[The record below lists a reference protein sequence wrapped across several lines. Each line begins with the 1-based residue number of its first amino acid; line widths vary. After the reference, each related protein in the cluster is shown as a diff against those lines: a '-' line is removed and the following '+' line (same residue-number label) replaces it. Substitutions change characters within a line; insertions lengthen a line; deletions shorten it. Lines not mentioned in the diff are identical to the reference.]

1 MAVEDIF
8 AAPAGQESGRI
19 LTLGSVINA
28 VWSSKWLVLACILIA
43 SANSAYQSL
52 QRVPTYTATARLLI
66 EPAARSLLDLN
77 QMFGGRGANA
87 VDATQLELL
96 RSRPFIQR
104 VLAREQLMPERS
116 TPSAAA
122 AALMPAPE
130 PAQFSFRAWW
140 NGWTVRLSDTLR
152 SLIGRTPTQ
161 GEDPS
166 RLPESVRDQ
175 RLQGRINFVRG
186 SMRIVPVSGTN
197 LVDISWR
204 SGDRV
209 FATRMANGIAE
220 EFVAYHLDTQTRI
233 ARQASD
239 YAGAQI
245 DRLREQLLNDD
256 VELAR
261 LGEQLG
267 IDTNTVQTGT
277 QAPQNSG
284 QLAVA
289 QADRGQKQSHYRM
302 IQNSSPRNLT
312 EVANSAQVRTARQSV
327 ERLDGEYADLRRRF
341 TDQHPEVQ
349 ALLQD
354 LEDSRRRLAAAEQTA
369 YSAELARAR
378 SAYRAAQEFESR
390 LRQEFN
396 PIPAAADPATR
407 EETLAYQDLRQRVDS
422 QREMLDT
429 FLERRGA
436 LELQS
441 DAQASPAAFTIRVVD
456 PATLPNVPSGGNL
469 TNAMFSAALIGLA
482 IGIALALVIDFVDST
497 LRSPEDVT
505 RRLNMTTLATISS
518 LTSARK
524 AGKSGAYSYGGKGNS
539 YVSDELDADVP
550 PHFIVDRAPRSTIA
564 EEYRSLRTA
573 LLLSTA
579 AGAPRTLLVT
589 SSDPGE
595 GKTTTAANL
604 AISLAQTGKKVLIV
618 DADMRR
624 PRLSSIF
631 DVGDGEGL
639 SNYLA
644 GSAHWRA
651 LVQETSIQNL
661 WLLGSGP
668 IPPNPAELFASDLDE
683 QFLKESVEHFDMV
696 VLDSP
701 PVMTVVDPVILA
713 PEVDGVLLVARARRT
728 PHHVVAKAKARL
740 ESVDAKLLGLA
751 LNGVETPRGSYYSS
765 AYRYRKSGTET
776 PLA

>member
-1 MAVEDIF
+1 MAVEDLF
-8 AAPAGQESGRI
+8 APPTDGESGRT
-19 LTLGSVINA
+19 LTFGSVLGAI
-28 VWSSKWLVLACILIA
+28 WSSKWIVLICVILA
-43 SANSAYQSL
+43 SANSTYQSL
-52 QRVPTYTATARLLI
+52 QRVPVYRATSRLLI
-66 EPAARSLLDLN
+66 EPSSPAMLDLT
-77 QMFGGRGANA
+77 QVFGRRGANA

-96 RSRPFIQR
+96 RSRPFIER
-104 VLAREQLMPERS
+104 VIEREQLMPERS
-116 TPSAAA
+116 AAA
-122 AALMPAPE
+122 TAAADAPPPAA
-130 PAQFSFRAWW
+130 PA
-140 NGWTVRLSDTLR
+140 GLTLR
-152 SLIGRTPTQ
+152 ARWNRATTWASDYLRAVIGRSPPT

-175 RLQGRINFVRG
+175 RLQSRINFVRG
-186 SMRIVPVSGTN
+186 SMQIVPVSGTN

-204 SGDRV
+204 STDRV

-220 EFVAYHLDTQTRI
+220 EFVAYHLDTQARI

-239 YAGAQI
+239 YAAAQI
-245 DRLREQLLNDD
+245 DRLRDKLLQDD

-261 LGEQLG
+261 LGEDLG
-267 IDTNTVQTGT
+267 IDESVTRNGPQP
-277 QAPQNSG
+277 AQNSG
-284 QLAVA
+284 QLAAA
-289 QADRGQKQSHYRM
+289 QADRGQKEAHYRLV
-302 IQNSSPRNLT
+302 QNSSPRTLT
-312 EVANSAQVRTARQSV
+312 EVANSSQVRQAQQQV

-349 ALLQD
+349 SVSRD
-354 LEDSRRRLAAAEQTA
+354 LEDSRRRLASAEQAA

-378 SAYRAAQEFESR
+378 TAYRAAQEYESR
-390 LRQEFN
+390 LRQGLNLE
-396 PIPAAADPATR
+396 PTSTSSATR
-407 EETLAYQDLRQRVDS
+407 EEMLAYRDLRQRVDS

-436 LELQS
+436 LDLQS
-441 DAQASPAAFTIRVVD
+441 DAQASPAAFTIRVVE
-456 PATLPNVPSGGNL
+456 PATLPQLPAGGNL
-469 TNAMFSAALIGLA
+469 TSAMFSAALVGLG
-482 IGIALALVIDFVDST
+482 IGILLALLIDFVDST
-497 LRSPEDVT
+497 LRTAEDVT

-518 LTSARK
+518 LASARK
-524 AGKSGAYSYGGKGNS
+524 ASKSGAYTYGQDSS
-539 YVSDELDADVP
+539 YVVDDLDPNMA
-550 PHFIVDRAPRSTIA
+550 PHFIVDKAPRSTIA
-564 EEYRSLRTA
+564 EEYRGLRTA

-595 GKTTTAANL
+595 GKTTTATNL
-604 AISLAQTGKKVLIV
+604 AISLAQTGKKILIV

-631 DVGDGEGL
+631 EVSEEEGL

-651 LVQETSIQNL
+651 LVQDTAINNL

-683 QFLKESVEHFDMV
+683 KFLKESLEHFDMV

-701 PVMTVVDPVILA
+701 PVMTVVDPIILA
-713 PEVDGVLLVARARRT
+713 PETEGVLLVARAHRT

-740 ESVDAKLLGLA
+740 QSVDAKLLGLV
-751 LNGVETPRGSYYSS
+751 LNGVQTRGRAYYSA
-765 AYRYRKSGTET
+765 AYRYRTKNAEG
-776 PLA
+776 PVA